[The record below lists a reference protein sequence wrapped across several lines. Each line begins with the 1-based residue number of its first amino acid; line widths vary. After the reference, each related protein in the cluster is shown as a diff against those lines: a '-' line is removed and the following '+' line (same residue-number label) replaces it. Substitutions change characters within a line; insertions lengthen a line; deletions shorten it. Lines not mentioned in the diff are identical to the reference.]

1 MSLDSLRSTLQAAKS
16 QRTIPLP
23 SPWDYERWARAGF
36 VWCQLRREVTVKGER
51 YRLQLTEDG
60 RELLALLDKADAKE
74 LPA

>member
-1 MSLDSLRSTLQAAKS
+1 
-16 QRTIPLP
+16 
-23 SPWDYERWARAGF
+23 
-36 VWCQLRREVTVKGER
+36 VTVKGER